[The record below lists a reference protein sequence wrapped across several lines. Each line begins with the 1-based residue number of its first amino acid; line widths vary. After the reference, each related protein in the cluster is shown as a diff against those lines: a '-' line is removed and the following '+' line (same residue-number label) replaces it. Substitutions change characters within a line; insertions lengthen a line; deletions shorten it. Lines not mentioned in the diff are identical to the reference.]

1 MPLLSRLPLSSLI
14 ELCRVARHY
23 LSSGLTVL
31 DLFRQQ
37 AQRGAAGVR
46 PVAGRIVAALESGDT
61 LAGALQ
67 READAFPPLL
77 LSLVGV
83 GEQTGMLAEVF
94 GELERYF
101 RRQQKLKRDF
111 LARITWPAVQFVL
124 AVFVLAGLIWVMG
137 FLAGR
142 SGYGGKPFDPLGLGL
157 FGTSGA
163 LIFLGVVW
171 GTIGAIAGL
180 YFLLTRALRQKAGV
194 DSFLLGLPAVGPCLR
209 ALALGRF
216 CLSLRLTTETGMP
229 IDRALALSLKGTGN
243 AAFAEGTRHVK
254 KGVRKGEELTLALAR
269 TRLFPEDFLHVIGVG
284 EESGRLDEVLR
295 QQAEHYHEE
304 AGRRLAVL
312 TSLAGYGVWA
322 LVGLFIIIAIFRI
335 FGSYLDVLNSV

>member
-1 MPLLSRLPLSSLI
+1 
-14 ELCRVARHY
+14 
-23 LSSGLTVL
+23 
-31 DLFRQQ
+31 
-37 AQRGAAGVR
+37 
-46 PVAGRIVAALESGDT
+46 
-61 LAGALQ
+61 
-67 READAFPPLL
+67 
-77 LSLVGV
+77 
-83 GEQTGMLAEVF
+83 MLAEVF

-137 FLAGR
+137 FLASR
-142 SGYGGKPFDPLGLGL
+142 SGPGGKPFDPLGLGL

-171 GTIGAIAGL
+171 GTIGAVAGL

-194 DSFLLGLPAVGPCLR
+194 DSFLLGLPALGPCLR

-243 AAFAEGTRHVK
+243 AAFAEGSKHVK
-254 KGVRKGEELTLALAR
+254 KGVREGEELTLALAR

-335 FGSYLDVLNSV
+335 FGSYLDILNSV